1 MSRTPTIDTFYI
13 AFNMDVPSRSR
24 QAMAYV
30 MTGDDFTESVFKGRG
45 ESAYHLTPP
54 QIFPG
59 GGGGYRPLAGRISP
73 RPFRSPVLNRRS
85 VLPLSRLIDM
95 IKNGH

>member
-13 AFNMDVPSRSR
+13 AFNMENVPKPVR

-59 GGGGYRPLAGRISP
+59 GGEGYADHWQGE
-73 RPFRSPVLNRRS
+73 
-85 VLPLSRLIDM
+85 
-95 IKNGH
+95 